1 MARRAGQRSGPLPVA
16 AQRTASALGTLL
28 RAFASAGDRL
38 WTLLPVDPDR
48 LPDVPGLPPVELI
61 SGPVPEDD
69 RAMYWGGTG
78 EVEAAV
84 NDRRFAAE
92 IAARQGWTLPG
103 SAMLFS
109 IWAVENHVAAGG
121 GDAAPRGRWVVR
133 SPLSAAGRARVFG
146 SGRTVDPSVLRRLVR
161 LLNAQDSVLFEPWM
175 ERTEDVSATG
185 RITDDGPEEIRS
197 HRLHVDDQGQFRGV
211 TIDPAFEPPD
221 GLEEAARVVGD
232 ALHARGYRGP
242 FGIDA
247 WRGRDADGAEI
258 FQPLSEINA
267 WLTFGHVTRKFAE
280 RIGAPRVVLRT
291 HHGPVPDSPGVVP
304 LLLPG
309 GEDGTGAW
317 LETAILTEP

>member
-1 MARRAGQRSGPLPVA
+1 MARRAGQRSEPLPFA
-16 AQRTASALGTLL
+16 ARRTASALGTLL

-38 WTLLPVDPDR
+38 WTLFPVDPDR
-48 LPDVPGLPPVELI
+48 LPAVEGLPPVELI
-61 SGPVPEDD
+61 HGPVPEDD
-69 RAMYWGGTG
+69 EAMFWGGTS
-78 EVEAAV
+78 EIDAAV

-92 IAARQGWTLPG
+92 IAARRGWALEG
-103 SAMLFS
+103 SALLFS

-121 GDAAPRGRWVVR
+121 GDTAPGGRWVIR
-133 SPLSAAGRARVFG
+133 SPLSAAGRARAFG
-146 SGRTVDPSVLRRLVR
+146 SGRSVGPAVLRRLVR
-161 LLNAQDSVLFEPWM
+161 LLNTQDSVLFEPWM

-185 RITDDGPEEIRS
+185 RITDAGPEEILA
-197 HRLHVDDQGQFRGV
+197 HRLHVDGLGQFRGV

-221 GLEEAARVVGD
+221 QLGAAARDVGQ

-247 WRGRDADGAEI
+247 WHGRDADGAEI

-267 WLTFGHVTRKFAE
+267 RLTFGHVARKFAE
-280 RIGAPRVVLRT
+280 RIGAPRVELRT
-291 HHGPVPDSPGVVP
+291 HHGPIPDSPDIVP

-317 LETAILTEP
+317 LETDKY